1 MSEVEL
7 ISSTGQRARWRSDEL
22 AEVVESSSG
31 HVRFLLHELG
41 KAESIAARELK
52 SHPVSYAQ
60 VQRICNSRGKES
72 LVLSRTVDGDKHY
85 ALNPEYR
92 TVILPL
98 VENVEP
104 PPPSEPKPPR
114 EKKPR
119 MGRRTKGM
127 SALDGIAD
135 VRGSFVSA
143 PPPPARRISQTQSG
157 RTLSI
162 PADIPIEFCKELM
175 GFLNSTGGGTR
186 FRIVLEE
193 NGYRLEA
200 C

>member
-1 MSEVEL
+1 MRRSAHL
-7 ISSTGQRARWRSDEL
+7 QFARKGVARP
-22 AEVVESSSG
+22 VES
-31 HVRFLLHELG
+31 
-41 KAESIAARELK
+41 
-52 SHPVSYAQ
+52 
-60 VQRICNSRGKES
+60 
-72 LVLSRTVDGDKHY
+72 VDGDKHTRSI
-85 ALNPEYR
+85 PSYR
-92 TVILPL
+92 AVILPL
-98 VENVEP
+98 VERIP

-143 PPPPARRISQTQSG
+143 PPPARRISQTQSG

>member
-22 AEVVESSSG
+22 ADVVESSSG
-31 HVRFLLHELG
+31 HVRYLLHELG
-41 KAESIAARELK
+41 RAESIAARELK

-92 TVILPL
+92 AVILPL

-119 MGRRTKGM
+119 MSRRTKGM

-143 PPPPARRISQTQSG
+143 PPPARRISQTQSG

>member
-7 ISSTGQRARWRSDEL
+7 ISSTGQRARWRNDEL
-22 AEVVESSSG
+22 VEVVESSSG
-31 HVRFLLHELG
+31 HVRYLLHELG
-41 KAESIAARELK
+41 KAESIASRELK

-72 LVLSRTVDGDKHY
+72 LVLSRSVDGDKHY

-92 TVILPL
+92 AVILPL
-98 VENVEP
+98 VENVQP

-135 VRGSFVSA
+135 VRGSSVA
-143 PPPPARRISQTQSG
+143 AAPPARRIAQTQSG
-157 RTLSI
+157 RSLSI
-162 PADIPIEFCKELM
+162 PAEIPIEFCKELM
-175 GFLNSTGGGTR
+175 GFLNSTAGGTR
-186 FRIVLEE
+186 FRIVLEDD
-193 NGYRLEA
+193 GYRLEA

>member
-7 ISSTGQRARWRSDEL
+7 ISSVAERQHWQRDEL
-22 AEVVESSSG
+22 AQVIESSSG
-31 HVRFLLHELG
+31 HVRFLLHELAG
-41 KAESIAARELK
+41 AERVAASDLK

-72 LVLSRTVDGDKHY
+72 LVMSRIVDGDKHY
-85 ALNPEYR
+85 WLNPDYR
-92 TVILPL
+92 SIITPL
-98 VENVEP
+98 VAEVPP

-119 MGRRTKGM
+119 MGRRTRGM

-135 VRGSFVSA
+135 VRGSIPA
-143 PPPPARRISQTQSG
+143 ALPPRRISQTQSG
-157 RTLSI
+157 RSLGI
-162 PADIPIEFCKELM
+162 PAQIPIEFCKDLM
-175 GFLNSTGGGTR
+175 GFLNATAGGTR
-186 FRIVLEE
+186 FRIVLEDD
-193 NGYRLEA
+193 GYRLEA

>member
-7 ISSTGQRARWRSDEL
+7 ISSTGQRARWRNDEL

-31 HVRFLLHELG
+31 HVRYLLHELG

-85 ALNPEYR
+85 ALNAEYR
-92 TVILPL
+92 AVILPL

-119 MGRRTKGM
+119 MSRRTKGM

-135 VRGSFVSA
+135 VRGSFVSV
-143 PPPPARRISQTQSG
+143 PPPARRISQTQSG

>member
-7 ISSTGQRARWRSDEL
+7 ISSVAERRHWERDEL
-22 AEVVESSSG
+22 AQVIETSSG
-31 HVRFLLHELG
+31 HVRFLLHELAS
-41 KAESIAARELK
+41 AERVAAHDLK

-72 LVLSRTVDGDKHY
+72 LVLSRVIDGDKQY
-85 ALNPEYR
+85 WLNPDYR
-92 TVILPL
+92 AIVAPL
-98 VENVEP
+98 VANVPP

-135 VRGSFVSA
+135 VRGTIPAVA
-143 PPPPARRISQTQSG
+143 PPVRRISQTQSG
-157 RTLSI
+157 RSLAI
-162 PADIPIEFCKELM
+162 PAEIPIDFCKDLM
-175 GFLNSTGGGTR
+175 GFLNATGGGTR
-186 FRIVLEE
+186 FRIVLEDD
-193 NGYRLEA
+193 GYRLEA

>member
-7 ISSTGQRARWRSDEL
+7 ISSVAERRQWERDEL
-22 AEVVESSSG
+22 AAVIESSSA
-31 HVRFLLHELG
+31 HVRFLLHELAG
-41 KAESIAARELK
+41 AERVAAHDLK

-72 LVLSRTVDGDKHY
+72 LVLSRVVDGDKHY
-85 ALNPEYR
+85 WLNPDYR
-92 TVILPL
+92 AIVAPL
-98 VENVEP
+98 VADVPP

-119 MGRRTKGM
+119 VSRRTKGM

-135 VRGSFVSA
+135 VRGTIPA
-143 PPPPARRISQTQSG
+143 AAPARRISQTQSG
-157 RTLSI
+157 RSLAI
-162 PADIPIEFCKELM
+162 PAEIPIDFCKDLM
-175 GFLNSTGGGTR
+175 GFLNATGGGTR
-186 FRIVLEE
+186 FRIVLEDD
-193 NGYRLEA
+193 GYRLEA